1 MLGGIPGLAVAVP
14 STPAD
19 AAGLTLGA
27 LAHEGPVVLLEH
39 KLLSAF
45 WLDMLAGPNRPG
57 FSLDVPEDGMWGEVA
72 ETPEAVPLGQGS
84 IKRHGA
90 DLLVVSIAV
99 GVHRALQAAAVL
111 AGVGIDA
118 AVLDLRTVAPLDRDL
133 LAASAVDKQG
143 VLVVD
148 EDYGPFGLSA
158 EVAATLAE
166 RGITVPFA
174 RVAASGVI
182 PYAPRLERLQ
192 MPEVAR
198 IVEAAETLLVS

>member
-1 MLGGIPGLAVAVP
+1 
-14 STPAD
+14 
-19 AAGLTLGA
+19 
-27 LAHEGPVVLLEH
+27 
-39 KLLSAF
+39 
-45 WLDMLAGPNRPG
+45 
-57 FSLDVPEDGMWGEVA
+57 
-72 ETPEAVPLGQGS
+72 
-84 IKRHGA
+84 
-90 DLLVVSIAV
+90 
-99 GVHRALQAAAVL
+99 
-111 AGVGIDA
+111 
-118 AVLDLRTVAPLDRDL
+118 

-182 PYAPRLERLQ
+182 PYAARLERLQ